1 MKPFYEW
8 VIPSAAYLIWI
19 FLALVVVPRLIRYL
33 KEKAER
39 TRHSFDEILVSASGV
54 PLVLFLIGLGFTVFI
69 DLIPPLPKKWIRYS
83 DAFPMLLFVLAG
95 YFFLD
100 RLMIEVLR
108 RYSKKIEL
116 METSAG
122 VVKIFYRVII
132 LGFIFLI
139 ILDQLKI
146 TITPFLASLGIG
158 GLVVALALQ
167 DTLANFFAGIYIFFD
182 KPIRIGDY
190 IMLESGKEGYVA
202 QIGWRSTRVRM
213 LPNNVLIVPNS
224 KLISSQITNFYLPET
239 EMAVLVQVGVSYES
253 DLEKVEKVTI
263 EVARETLQETQGGVK
278 EFEPFIRYHTFS
290 DFSINFTV
298 ILRAKEYVDK
308 YLITHEFIKR
318 LHRRYQAEGIE
329 IPFPI
334 QTVQMRF
341 PKALE
346 RKNKPLQMGGDVL

>member
-8 VIPSAAYLIWI
+8 GIPSAAYLIWI
-19 FLALVVVPRLIRYL
+19 FLILIVVPRLVRYL
-33 KEKAER
+33 KEKADQ
-39 TRHSFDEILVSASGV
+39 TRHSFDEILVSASAV
-54 PLVLFLIGLGFTVFI
+54 PLILFLIGLGFAVFI
-69 DLIPPLPKKWIRYS
+69 NSIPPLPKKWIRYS
-83 DAFPMLLFVLAG
+83 DALLVLLFVLAG

-122 VVKIFYRVII
+122 VVKILYRIII

-190 IMLESGKEGYVA
+190 VMLESGKEGYVT

-213 LPNNVLIVPNS
+213 LPNNILIVPNS
-224 KLISSQITNFYLPET
+224 KLITSQITNFYLPER
-239 EMAVLVQVGVSYES
+239 EMAVLVQVGVSYDS
-253 DLEKVEKVTI
+253 DLERVERVTI

-298 ILRAKEYVDK
+298 ILRAREYVDK

-334 QTVQMRF
+334 RTVHMRS
-341 PKALE
+341 PKVNE
-346 RKNKPLQMGGDVL
+346 GKDKPLQRGEDVH